1 MIRCLSRQ
9 SGSWVVEAFVFP
21 GGYNPIVYS
30 GDEVYGLSHALDWSA
45 ISLLILY
52 NDVIR
57 VLSSTSYLSFSL
69 VLGLNEVDNVSLHV
83 SKKITANG
91 A

>member
-1 MIRCLSRQ
+1 MIRALLTLIVCRTLLTARPYRSSFFTTTLS
-9 SGSWVVEAFVFP
+9 E
-21 GGYNPIVYS
+21 
-30 GDEVYGLSHALDWSA
+30 
-45 ISLLILY
+45 
-52 NDVIR
+52 

-83 SKKITANG
+83 SKEITANG